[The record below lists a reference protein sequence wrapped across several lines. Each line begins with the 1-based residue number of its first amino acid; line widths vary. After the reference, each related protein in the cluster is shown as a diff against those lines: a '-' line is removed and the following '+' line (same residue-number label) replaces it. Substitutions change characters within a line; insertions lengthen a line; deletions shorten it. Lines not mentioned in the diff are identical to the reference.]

1 MAVELLVVPMMI
13 PPGNWAP
20 QHSPE
25 SVPTVALRSGPIVN
39 SPGHR
44 AAHQSTTRH
53 ADTMKR
59 RTTKKVNGARER
71 VHGAAGN
78 GRDVKVIEGFGKLT
92 PAALG
97 ARAESA
103 TRRERGKGEE
113 RCKKLHSEAFQSEPI
128 IEIRRLDLHRNHVRT
143 HLAA

>member
-13 PPGNWAP
+13 PPGNWAS

-25 SVPTVALRSGPIVN
+25 SVLTVALRSGPIVN
-39 SPGHR
+39 PPGHR

-53 ADTMKR
+53 VVTMKR

-78 GRDVKVIEGFGKLT
+78 GRDVKVIEDIGKFV
-92 PAALG
+92 PAAPG

-103 TRRERGKGEE
+103 ICREERKGEE
-113 RCKKLHSEAFQSEPI
+113 R
-128 IEIRRLDLHRNHVRT
+128 
-143 HLAA
+143 